1 MAKIDD
7 FFRNVQFKRVYM
19 EAIHQEYNEALRI
32 DYEDYSF
39 SSYGSRFSDIS
50 VSSSKKINDLKTL
63 SQYVEEKEREYNIAR
78 RDFENEKKVC
88 MLTINKLYNKT
99 YQLIIKYAYID
110 EYSNKEIISNL
121 EKYHRSYFS
130 EAYFRRIK
138 KNAVKK
144 FEELI

>member
-1 MAKIDD
+1 MTKIDD
-7 FFRNVQFKRVYM
+7 FFRTVQFKRVYM
-19 EAIHQEYNEALRI
+19 EAVHQEYNEALRI
-32 DYEDYSF
+32 SYEDYSF
-39 SSYGSRFSDIS
+39 PSSSSKFSEIS
-50 VSSSKKINDLKTL
+50 VSSSNKINGLKTL
-63 SQYVEEKEREYNIAR
+63 SQYVEEKEREYNMAR
-78 RDFENEKKVC
+78 KDFENEKKVC
-88 MLTINKLYNKT
+88 MLTINKLYNNT
-99 YQLIIKYAYID
+99 HRLIIKYAYID